1 MAEVPGLDRKIN
13 AWLYRHDRPGLQFSR
28 RPARGPLQ
36 GCGRVCLGPAR
47 CPVGN
52 VRILSSLPTQEVHVP
67 LVRQKFHREM
77 GPQQPHETAH
87 GGEAIQVYLAYL
99 PLLLPHGV
107 RHERPLQDA
116 HRCARPPGPSAQGA
130 LALSARGHTM
140 DLLFEGFKVVVII
153 C

>member
-1 MAEVPGLDRKIN
+1 MAEVPGRDRKIN
-13 AWLYRHDRPGLQFSR
+13 AWLYRHDRPGLRLSR
-28 RPARGPLQ
+28 RPARARCRAAARRP
-36 GCGRVCLGPAR
+36 GPAR

-52 VRILSSLPTQEVHVP
+52 VRVLCSLPPQEVHLP
-67 LVRQKFHREM
+67 LVRQKFHGEM

-87 GGEAIQVYLAYL
+87 GGEAVQVYLAYL

-116 HRCARPPGPSAQGA
+116 HRCARPPGPRAQGA
-130 LALSARGHTM
+130 FVLSARGHTV
-140 DLLFEGFKVVVII
+140 DFLFEGFKVVVII